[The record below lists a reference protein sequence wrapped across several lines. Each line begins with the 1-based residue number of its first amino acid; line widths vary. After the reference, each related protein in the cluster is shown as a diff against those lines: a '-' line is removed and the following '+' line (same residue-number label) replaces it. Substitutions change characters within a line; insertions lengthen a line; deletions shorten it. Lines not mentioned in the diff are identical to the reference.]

1 MNGRNDTG
9 NQSIGISRRRVLA
22 AAGAVGVGMLAGCSG
37 GSDGDD
43 ASGDASTGSGGD
55 TGDDSAGDGAD
66 GAADEES
73 GDESTDSGSTAAKE
87 SAGGSGASWQT
98 TELTDVLTEET
109 FSVDGLGGPVVVQS
123 FAVWC
128 PKCQRQSEE
137 LSKIGESATVVGLNT
152 DPNEDAEK
160 VRQHAERNGF
170 DWRFAVAPT
179 EMTQSL
185 VDEFGTTVTNAPS
198 TPIIVAC
205 DDGVAEFFAGSQQSA
220 DQIRSAAAE
229 C

>member
-1 MNGRNDTG
+1 MDGHDDTSDR
-9 NQSIGISRRRVLA
+9 SISTTRRRVLA
-22 AAGAVGVGMLAGCSG
+22 AAGAVGVGLLAGCSG
-37 GSDGDD
+37 GSDG
-43 ASGDASTGSGGD
+43 GDAS
-55 TGDDSAGDGAD
+55 GDDSAGSGGDANDGAD
-66 GAADEES
+66 GES
-73 GDESTDSGSTAAKE
+73 GGEPTDAEE
-87 SAGGSGASWQT
+87 SAGGSAASWQT
-98 TELTDVLTEET
+98 TEVTDVLTEER
-109 FSVDGLGGPVVVQS
+109 FSIGGLEGPVVVQS

-137 LSKIGESATVVGLNT
+137 LSEVGESATVVSLNT

-179 EMTQSL
+179 EMTKSL

-198 TPIIVAC
+198 TPIVVAC
-205 DDGVAEFFAGSQQSA
+205 DDGAAEFFSGSQQSA
-220 DQIRSAAAE
+220 EQIRSAAAE

>member
-1 MNGRNDTG
+1 MNGHSDASSRSDRV
-9 NQSIGISRRRVLA
+9 SRRRVLA
-22 AAGAVGVGMLAGCSG
+22 AAGTLGAGLLAGCSG
-37 GSDGDD
+37 GGGGSGGSGDGNGDSGSDGDG
-43 ASGDASTGSGGD
+43 GDGSGG
-55 TGDDSAGDGAD
+55 
-66 GAADEES
+66 
-73 GDESTDSGSTAAKE
+73 
-87 SAGGSGASWQT
+87 GSGTSWRT
-98 TELTDVLTEET
+98 TELTDVRTDET
-109 FSVDGLGGPVVVQS
+109 FTIDGLEGPVAIQS

-128 PKCQRQSEE
+128 PKCERQSQE
-137 LSKIGESATVVGLNT
+137 LSEADESVTVVSLNT

-160 VRQHAERNGF
+160 VRQHAESNGF

-198 TPIIVAC
+198 TPIIVTC
-205 DDGVAEFFAGSQQSA
+205 DDGVAEFFAGSQQSV